1 MTIHNILEEQ
11 VISRVNELFEQ
22 VKSAKPS
29 WFTCD
34 CELCRMDA
42 MCYVLNRMRPRYV
55 LSGRGLTFHN
65 AEDGLQLNADIDALA
80 MEGIRL
86 VSGAKRPYHDSYANK
101 KVDVDDIHPSYNFPT
116 FVGTVYDGS
125 MFESL
130 ADVQISLMQQGKLV
144 TMMDVT
150 WSNPCKT
157 VASTAGNYSFW
168 VKPVDA
174 DEAGKSSVF
183 SFTLKFEANGYD
195 SISYSFDVPV
205 ISENRIRTEP
215 NSVNAVKIK
224 DMYLFPL
231 EA

>member
-65 AEDGLQLNADIDALA
+65 AQDGSQLNADIDALA

-86 VSGAKRPYHDSYANK
+86 VSGAKRPYHDAYADK
-101 KVDVDDIHPSYNFPT
+101 KTDVGEDHMVFNFPT

-125 MFESL
+125 TFESL
-130 ADVQISLMQQGKLV
+130 SNVEISLLQQGKLV
-144 TMMDVT
+144 SMMDVT
-150 WSNPCKT
+150 WANPCKT
-157 VASTAGNYSFW
+157 FASTAGNYSFW
-168 VKPVDA
+168 VNPVDA
-174 DEAGKSSVF
+174 YAVGENKVF
-183 SFTLKFEANGYD
+183 SFTLNFEADGYD
-195 SISYSFDVPV
+195 AMSYSFDVPV

-215 NSVNAVKIK
+215 NSANSVKIK